1 MLTFCSYWVRNSG
14 KHAWVE
20 TSPLD
25 TSSWHHVVL
34 VLKANNGE
42 FIVYHDGESK
52 VTQSLNINEG
62 HSTESS
68 NVIVG
73 SETSVHQPLTS
84 GVTPTGSPYA
94 SGSMSFDE
102 LTLWNRALSEGQV
115 NQIFNMANWAREE
128 NIKILRTELR
138 KVSIFCP
145 LYFKIGPTCFM
156 FHMCP
161 FQTKLVW
168 HRHHMG
174 CNFEHLAFDL

>member
-1 MLTFCSYWVRNSG
+1 MTWLCEIENVDICSYWVTNSG

-42 FIVYHDGESK
+42 FTVYHDGDSK

-62 HSTESS
+62 HSTGSG

-73 SETSVHQPLTS
+73 SETSVYQPLAS

-94 SGSMSFDE
+94 YGSMSFDE
-102 LTLWNRALSEGQV
+102 LALWNRALSEGQV
-115 NQIFNMANWAREE
+115 GEIFNMAN
-128 NIKILRTELR
+128 
-138 KVSIFCP
+138 
-145 LYFKIGPTCFM
+145 
-156 FHMCP
+156 
-161 FQTKLVW
+161 
-168 HRHHMG
+168 
-174 CNFEHLAFDL
+174 